1 MRITSKL
8 FLSAAWWAALAS
20 TTAFA
25 QEEGPKSATVPNS
38 MDMHTR
44 FIILAVGALL
54 LWCISYTLQAQKEA
68 ASRKKGRESLARL
81 KENCWMTSLSCRA
94 ERITA
99 ASPNRATT
107 KS

>member
-54 LWCISYTLQAQKEA
+54 LWCISYTLQAQ
-68 ASRKKGRESLARL
+68 RKRQVERKVV
-81 KENCWMTSLSCRA
+81 SLSRA
-94 ERITA
+94 
-99 ASPNRATT
+99 
-107 KS
+107 